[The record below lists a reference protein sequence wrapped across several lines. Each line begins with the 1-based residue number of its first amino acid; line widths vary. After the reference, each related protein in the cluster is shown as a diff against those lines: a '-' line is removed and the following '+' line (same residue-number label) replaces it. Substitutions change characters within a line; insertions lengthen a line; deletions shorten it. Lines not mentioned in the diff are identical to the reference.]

1 MKTTRKTKLDKL
13 LGNKKKEKILL
24 DFGLP
29 CVTCPFAQYEM
40 KQLELGDVCDR
51 YGIDS
56 KKLIAE
62 LNKNE

>member
-1 MKTTRKTKLDKL
+1 MKITRKTKLDKL
-13 LGNKKKEKILL
+13 LNNKKTEAILQEYG
-24 DFGLP
+24 FP
-29 CVTCPFAQYEM
+29 CVSCPFAQYEM

-62 LNKNE
+62 LNKKL

>member
-1 MKTTRKTKLDKL
+1 MKITKKTTLDKL
-13 LGNKKKEKILL
+13 LDNKKAEKILQEY
-24 DFGLP
+24 GLP
-29 CVTCPFAQYEM
+29 CVSCPFAQYEM

-62 LNKNE
+62 LNKKL

>member
-1 MKTTRKTKLDKL
+1 MKITRKTKLDKL
-13 LGNKKKEKILL
+13 LGNKKKEEILL
-24 DFGLP
+24 QYGLP

-56 KKLIAE
+56 KKLITD
-62 LNKNE
+62 LNKK

>member
-1 MKTTRKTKLDKL
+1 MKVTRKTKLDKL
-13 LGNKKKEKILL
+13 LGNKKTEKILL

-29 CVTCPFAQYEM
+29 CVSCPFAQYEM

-56 KKLIAE
+56 KKLITK
-62 LNKNE
+62 LNEK